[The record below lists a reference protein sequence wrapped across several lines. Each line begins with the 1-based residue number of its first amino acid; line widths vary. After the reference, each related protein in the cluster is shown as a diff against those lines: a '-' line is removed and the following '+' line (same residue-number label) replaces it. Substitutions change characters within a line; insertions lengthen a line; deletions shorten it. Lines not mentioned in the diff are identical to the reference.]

1 MLCSHVSLKTEA
13 CANYSRLR
21 DSPVIAYKGGGDIM
35 SQKTDERITQDV
47 LDELAWDPAVTLADL
62 SVSTDHG
69 RVRLNGIADTFG
81 TKLKAQ
87 DAAYRVGGVTSVDN
101 HIFVDPASLDLRC
114 DADIADHIR
123 SAFELDYQVPDER
136 LSVSVI
142 DGIVTLTGNVNWSYQ
157 REAAEDDAAMILEV
171 TGLVDEITV
180 NQPQASAVDISSGIA
195 RAFARNAELYDDN
208 IDVTTDGGNVTLS
221 GTVATWSEY
230 DLANAIA
237 WMSPGVT
244 RVTNNVAVLFA

>member
-1 MLCSHVSLKTEA
+1 MA
-13 CANYSRLR
+13 
-21 DSPVIAYKGGGDIM
+21 
-35 SQKTDERITQDV
+35 QKTDERITQDV

-69 RVRLNGIADTFG
+69 RVRLNGTADTFS
-81 TKLKAQ
+81 TKLEAE

-101 HIFVDPASLDLRC
+101 QIIVDPAALDLRS
-114 DADIADHIR
+114 DADIADDIR
-123 SAFELDYQVPDER
+123 CVLELDYQVPDEW

-142 DGIVTLTGNVNWSYQ
+142 DGIAVLTGNVDWSYQ
-157 REAAEDDAAMILEV
+157 RDAAEDDAAMILGV
-171 TGLVDEITV
+171 RGLVDEITV

-195 RAFARNAELYDDN
+195 HAFARNAELYDDN

-230 DLANAIA
+230 EMANEIA

-244 RVTNNVAVLFA
+244 SVTNNVVVLFA

>member
-1 MLCSHVSLKTEA
+1 
-13 CANYSRLR
+13 
-21 DSPVIAYKGGGDIM
+21 M

-62 SVSTDHG
+62 SISTVHG
-69 RVRLNGIADTFG
+69 RVRLNGTADTFG
-81 TKLKAQ
+81 MKLEAE

-101 HIFVDPASLDLRC
+101 QIFVDPAALDLLR

-142 DGIVTLTGNVNWSYQ
+142 DGIATLTGNVDWSYQ
-157 REAAEDDAAMILEV
+157 RDAAEEDAAMILGV
-171 TGLVDEITV
+171 IGLVDEITV
-180 NQPQASAVDISSGIA
+180 NQPQAFAVDISSGIA

-230 DLANAIA
+230 DMANDIA

-244 RVTNNVAVLFA
+244 SVTNNVAVLFA

>member
-1 MLCSHVSLKTEA
+1 
-13 CANYSRLR
+13 
-21 DSPVIAYKGGGDIM
+21 M
-35 SQKTDERITQDV
+35 SQKSDERITQNV

-69 RVRLNGIADTFG
+69 RVRLNGTADTFG
-81 TKLKAQ
+81 TKLEAEN
-87 DAAYRVGGVTSVDN
+87 AAYRVAGVTSVDN
-101 HIFVDPASLDLRC
+101 QIFVDPDILGPC
-114 DADIADHIR
+114 YDADIADHIR
-123 SAFELDYQVPDER
+123 SVFELDYQVPDER

-142 DGIVTLTGNVNWSYQ
+142 DGIATLAGNVDWSYQ
-157 REAAEDDAAMILEV
+157 RDAAENDAAMILGV
-171 TGLVDEITV
+171 IDIVDEITI
-180 NQPQASAVDISSGIA
+180 NQPQASAADISSGIA

-230 DLANAIA
+230 NMAYDIA

-244 RVTNNVAVLFA
+244 SVTNNVAVLLAYIDR